1 MTHRKS
7 IYREFYVYH
16 LLLHVIVFF
25 FQKQKMN
32 RIQNGWFSEINDQ
45 WPGQA
50 LSLKVEE
57 ILFEGKSKYQDILV
71 FKRYVSG
78 LSRVINCSR
87 LFYQIQGNSLI
98 FTTICRAHV
107 MLDIK
112 ICPSATKIY
121 IFF

>member
-50 LSLKVEE
+50 LSLEVEE
-57 ILFEGKSKYQDILV
+57 ILFEEKSKYQDILV
-71 FKRYVSG
+71 FKRYVLG
-78 LSRVINCSR
+78 LSRVVNCSR
-87 LFYQIQGNSLI
+87 HFYQIQGIIHQFSRLFAEHMSCLI
-98 FTTICRAHV
+98 
-107 MLDIK
+107 
-112 ICPSATKIY
+112 
-121 IFF
+121 